1 MKRFISILSLIVT
14 IGAYAQQD
22 TTINRVVTVERDFQ
36 PAIQSA
42 GKINQTPAVLQHDL
56 HLNPVV
62 YSTYTTPLSVG
73 YNIYP
78 LQASE
83 TRFTP
88 QAPLNGI
95 IQAAAGY
102 RNTHFLFNYQIHHQK
117 KMSLDLYAN
126 HDAYWGEDAL
136 AQSKLGLVVT
146 RHFSGADFYV
156 GLEGKN
162 EAYWYQPIL
171 SGAVLWNAN
180 AHIGVRS
187 TDKRPIQYR
196 IQTGYTAFIPTHWAV
211 EHHAKSHVDL
221 WWSNTTH
228 SAGLK
233 AYLQNTFY
241 TPTDTLLATSPRHA
255 IRVEPFYEYANKHI
269 RLHVGINLNM
279 NIGTGELLSTVEN
292 LSFAP
297 SPNVKF
303 EWNMMDNIFHVYA
316 NATGHYGLGSLE
328 EYLGYNRYLNMRQGF
343 AWQTPRD
350 YTPVDAQVGF
360 KIRPAKTL
368 LIDIYGGYAYMHSAC
383 NMQAVMQEDALD
395 YQLWNSQYQ
404 RWKIGA
410 SLHYHYRD
418 IIELNMG
425 GNYYFYQQDPIPS
438 MDPTDPHFQEN
449 RVKGTNIFDRPN
461 WDAHA
466 RLDVH
471 IDSKWSFYSENYF
484 AGSRWAYVYTYAST
498 SPEAMQL
505 RPIISL
511 NLGGQYAINRWLLV
525 YLQLNDYLNRKNDIF
540 YGYQSQGI
548 HFLAGVKWKF

>member
-1 MKRFISILSLIVT
+1 MKRFISILSLVIA

-126 HDAYWGEDAL
+126 HDAYWGEDARS
-136 AQSKLGLVVT
+136 QSKLGMVVT

-162 EAYWYQPIL
+162 EAYWYQPTLGGEI
-171 SGAVLWNAN
+171 LWNAN

-187 TDKRPIQYR
+187 ADKRPLQYR

-241 TPTDTLLATSPRHA
+241 TPADTLLATSPRHA
-255 IRVEPFYEYANKHI
+255 IRVEPFYEYVNKHI

-303 EWNMMDNIFHVYA
+303 EWSMMDNIFHVYA

-418 IIELNMG
+418 IVELNMG
-425 GNYYFYQQDPIPS
+425 GNYYFYLQDPIPS
-438 MDPTDPHFQEN
+438 MDPTEPYFQEA
-449 RVKGTNIFDRPN
+449 RIKGTTIFDRPN
-461 WDAHA
+461 WDAYA
-466 RLDVH
+466 RIEAH
-471 IDSKWSFYSENYF
+471 IDSKWSIYSENYLV
-484 AGSRWAYVYTYAST
+484 GSRQAYVAPYRSAT
-498 SPEAMQL
+498 L

-525 YLQLNDYLNRKNDIF
+525 YLQLNDYLNRKDEIF

>member
-1 MKRFISILSLIVT
+1 MKRFISILSLVIA

-126 HDAYWGEDAL
+126 HDAYWGKDAL
-136 AQSKLGLVVT
+136 SQSRLGMVVT

-162 EAYWYQPIL
+162 EAYWYQPTLGGEI
-171 SGAVLWNAN
+171 LWNAN

-187 TDKRPIQYR
+187 ADKRPMQYR
-196 IQTGYTAFIPTHWAV
+196 IQTGYTAFIPSHWAV

-228 SAGLK
+228 SAGVK
-233 AYLQNTFY
+233 AYIQNTFY

-269 RLHVGINLNM
+269 RLHVGVNLNM

-350 YTPVDAQVGF
+350 YIPVDAQVGF

-438 MDPTDPHFQEN
+438 MDPTEPYFQEN
-449 RVKGTNIFDRPN
+449 RVKGTNIFDCPN
-461 WDAHA
+461 WDAYA
-466 RLDVH
+466 RIEAH
-471 IDSKWSFYSENYF
+471 IDSKWSIYSENYLV
-484 AGSRWAYVYTYAST
+484 GSRQAYVAPYRSAT
-498 SPEAMQL
+498 L

>member
-1 MKRFISILSLIVT
+1 MKRFISILSLVIA

-126 HDAYWGEDAL
+126 HDAYWGKDAL
-136 AQSKLGLVVT
+136 SQSRLGMVVT

-162 EAYWYQPIL
+162 EAYWYQPTLGGEI
-171 SGAVLWNAN
+171 LWNAN

-187 TDKRPIQYR
+187 SDKRPMQYR
-196 IQTGYTAFIPTHWAV
+196 IQTSYTAFIPSHWAV

-241 TPTDTLLATSPRHA
+241 TPADTLLATSPRHA
-255 IRVEPFYEYANKHI
+255 IRVEPFYEYVNKHI

-303 EWNMMDNIFHVYA
+303 EWSMMDNIFHVYA

-438 MDPTDPHFQEN
+438 MDPTEPYFQEA
-449 RVKGTNIFDRPN
+449 RIKGTTIFDRPN
-461 WDAHA
+461 WDAYA
-466 RLDVH
+466 RIEAH
-471 IDSKWSFYSENYF
+471 IDSKWSIYSENYLV
-484 AGSRWAYVYTYAST
+484 GSRQAYVAPYRSAT
-498 SPEAMQL
+498 L

-525 YLQLNDYLNRKNDIF
+525 YLQLNDYLNRKDEIF

>member
-126 HDAYWGEDAL
+126 HDAYWGKDAL
-136 AQSKLGLVVT
+136 SQSRLGMVVT

-162 EAYWYQPIL
+162 EAYWYQPTLGGEI
-171 SGAVLWNAN
+171 LWNAN

-187 TDKRPIQYR
+187 TDKRPMQYR
-196 IQTGYTAFIPTHWAV
+196 IQTGYTAFIPSHWAV

-221 WWSNTTH
+221 WWSNSTH

-233 AYLQNTFY
+233 AYIQNTFY
-241 TPTDTLLATSPRHA
+241 TPADTLLATSPRHA

-269 RLHVGINLNM
+269 RLHVGVNLNM
-279 NIGTGELLSTVEN
+279 NIGTGELLSTIEN

-316 NATGHYGLGSLE
+316 NAAGHYGLGSLE

-425 GNYYFYQQDPIPS
+425 GNYYFYQLDPIPS
-438 MDPTDPHFQEN
+438 MDPTEPYFQEN

-461 WDAHA
+461 WDAYA
-466 RLDVH
+466 RIEAH
-471 IDSKWSFYSENYF
+471 IDSKWSIYSENYLV
-484 AGSRWAYVYTYAST
+484 GSRQAYVAPYRSAT
-498 SPEAMQL
+498 L

-525 YLQLNDYLNRKNDIF
+525 YLQLNDYLNRKDEIF
-540 YGYQSQGI
+540 YGYKSQGI

>member
-1 MKRFISILSLIVT
+1 MKRFISILSLVIA
-14 IGAYAQQD
+14 IGSYAQQD

-136 AQSKLGLVVT
+136 SQSKLGMVVT

-162 EAYWYQPIL
+162 EAYWYQPTLGGEI
-171 SGAVLWNAN
+171 LWNAN

-187 TDKRPIQYR
+187 TDKRPMQYR

-221 WWSNTTH
+221 WWSNSTH

-241 TPTDTLLATSPRHA
+241 TPADTLLATSPRHA
-255 IRVEPFYEYANKHI
+255 IRVEPFYEYVNKHI

-279 NIGTGELLSTVEN
+279 NIGTGELLSTIEN

-303 EWNMMDNIFHVYA
+303 EWSMMDNIFHVYA

-438 MDPTDPHFQEN
+438 MDPTEPYFQEN

-461 WDAHA
+461 WDAYA
-466 RLDVH
+466 RIEAH
-471 IDSKWSFYSENYF
+471 IDSKWSIYSENYLV
-484 AGSRWAYVYTYAST
+484 GSRQAYVAPYRSAT
-498 SPEAMQL
+498 L

-525 YLQLNDYLNRKNDIF
+525 YLQLNDYLNRKDEIF

>member
-1 MKRFISILSLIVT
+1 MKRFISILSLVIA

-136 AQSKLGLVVT
+136 SQSKLGMVVT

-187 TDKRPIQYR
+187 TDKRPMQYR
-196 IQTGYTAFIPTHWAV
+196 IQTGYTAFIPSHWAV

-221 WWSNTTH
+221 WWSNSTH

-233 AYLQNTFY
+233 AYIQNTFY
-241 TPTDTLLATSPRHA
+241 TPADTLLATSPRHA

-438 MDPTDPHFQEN
+438 MDPTEPYFQEN

-461 WDAHA
+461 WDAYA
-466 RLDVH
+466 RIEAH
-471 IDSKWSFYSENYF
+471 IDSKWSIYSENYLV
-484 AGSRWAYVYTYAST
+484 GSRQAYVAPYRSAT
-498 SPEAMQL
+498 L
-505 RPIISL
+505 RPILSL

-525 YLQLNDYLNRKNDIF
+525 YLQLNDYLNRKDEIF
-540 YGYQSQGI
+540 YGYKSQGI

>member
-1 MKRFISILSLIVT
+1 MKRFISILSLVIA

-126 HDAYWGEDAL
+126 HDAYWGKDAL
-136 AQSKLGLVVT
+136 SQSRLGMVVT

-162 EAYWYQPIL
+162 EAYWYQPTLGGEI
-171 SGAVLWNAN
+171 LWNAN

-187 TDKRPIQYR
+187 ADKRPLQYR
-196 IQTGYTAFIPTHWAV
+196 IQTGYTAFIPSHWAV

-221 WWSNTTH
+221 WWSNSTH

-241 TPTDTLLATSPRHA
+241 TPADTLLATSPRHA
-255 IRVEPFYEYANKHI
+255 IRVEPFYEYVNKHI

-316 NATGHYGLGSLE
+316 NAAGHYGLGSLE

-368 LIDIYGGYAYMHSAC
+368 LIDIYGGYAYMYSAC

-425 GNYYFYQQDPIPS
+425 GNYYFYQLDPIPS
-438 MDPTDPHFQEN
+438 MDPTEPYFQEN

-461 WDAHA
+461 WDAYA
-466 RLDVH
+466 RIEAH
-471 IDSKWSFYSENYF
+471 IDSKWSIYSENYLV
-484 AGSRWAYVYTYAST
+484 GSRQAYVAPYRSAT
-498 SPEAMQL
+498 L

>member
-1 MKRFISILSLIVT
+1 MKRFISILSLVIA

-126 HDAYWGEDAL
+126 HDAYWGKDAL
-136 AQSKLGLVVT
+136 SQSRLGMVVT

-162 EAYWYQPIL
+162 EAYWYQPTLGGEI
-171 SGAVLWNAN
+171 LWNAN

-187 TDKRPIQYR
+187 TDKRPMQYR
-196 IQTGYTAFIPTHWAV
+196 IQTGYTAFIPSHWAV

-221 WWSNTTH
+221 WWSNSTH

-233 AYLQNTFY
+233 AYIQNTFY
-241 TPTDTLLATSPRHA
+241 TPADTLLATSPRHA

-269 RLHVGINLNM
+269 RLHVGVNLNM
-279 NIGTGELLSTVEN
+279 NIGTGELLSTIEN

-438 MDPTDPHFQEN
+438 MDPTEPYFQEN

-461 WDAHA
+461 WDAYA
-466 RLDVH
+466 RIEAH
-471 IDSKWSFYSENYF
+471 IDSKWSIYSENYLV
-484 AGSRWAYVYTYAST
+484 GSRQAYVAPYRSAT
-498 SPEAMQL
+498 L

-525 YLQLNDYLNRKNDIF
+525 YLQLNDYLNRKDEIF
-540 YGYQSQGI
+540 YGYKSQGI

>member
-1 MKRFISILSLIVT
+1 MKRFISILSLVIA

-187 TDKRPIQYR
+187 TDKRPMQYR
-196 IQTGYTAFIPTHWAV
+196 IQTGYTAFIPSHWAV

-221 WWSNTTH
+221 WWSNSTH

-233 AYLQNTFY
+233 TYIQNTFY
-241 TPTDTLLATSPRHA
+241 TPSDTLLATSNRHA
-255 IRVEPFYEYANKHI
+255 IRVEPFYEYTNKHI
-269 RLHVGINLNM
+269 RLHVGVNLNM

-404 RWKIGA
+404 RWKVGA

-418 IIELNMG
+418 IVELNMG

-449 RVKGTNIFDRPN
+449 RIKGTTVFDRPN
-461 WDAHA
+461 WDAQA

-471 IDSKWSFYSENYF
+471 IDSKWSIYSENYF
-484 AGSRWAYVYTYAST
+484 AGSRWAYVSPYAS
-498 SPEAMQL
+498 SLPKAEQL

-511 NLGGQYAINRWLLV
+511 NIGGQYAINRWLVV

>member
-1 MKRFISILSLIVT
+1 MKRFISILSLVIA

-136 AQSKLGLVVT
+136 SQSKLGMVVT

-162 EAYWYQPIL
+162 EAYWYQPTLGGEI
-171 SGAVLWNAN
+171 LWNAN

-187 TDKRPIQYR
+187 ADKRPLQYR

-221 WWSNTTH
+221 WWSNSTH
-228 SAGLK
+228 SAGVK
-233 AYLQNTFY
+233 AYIQNTFY
-241 TPTDTLLATSPRHA
+241 TPADTLLATSPRHA

-269 RLHVGINLNM
+269 RLHVGVNLNM
-279 NIGTGELLSTVEN
+279 NIGTGELLSTIEN

-303 EWNMMDNIFHVYA
+303 EWSMMDNIFHVYA

-425 GNYYFYQQDPIPS
+425 GNYYFYQLDPIPS
-438 MDPTDPHFQEN
+438 MDPTEPYFQEN

-461 WDAHA
+461 WDAYA
-466 RLDVH
+466 RIEAH
-471 IDSKWSFYSENYF
+471 IDSKWSIYSENYLV
-484 AGSRWAYVYTYAST
+484 GSRQAYVAPYRST
-498 SPEAMQL
+498 TL

-525 YLQLNDYLNRKNDIF
+525 YLQLNDYLNRKDEIF

>member
-1 MKRFISILSLIVT
+1 MKRFISILSLVIA

-56 HLNPVV
+56 QLNPVV

-126 HDAYWGEDAL
+126 HDAYWGKDAL
-136 AQSKLGLVVT
+136 SQSRLGMVVT
-146 RHFSGADFYV
+146 RHFSGTDFYV

-162 EAYWYQPIL
+162 EAYWYQPTL
-171 SGAVLWNAN
+171 NGEVLWNAN

-187 TDKRPIQYR
+187 TDKRPMQYR

-221 WWSNTTH
+221 WWSNSTH
-228 SAGLK
+228 SAGVK
-233 AYLQNTFY
+233 AYIQNTFY
-241 TPTDTLLATSPRHA
+241 TPADTLLATSPRHA
-255 IRVEPFYEYANKHI
+255 IRVEPFYEYVNKHI

-303 EWNMMDNIFHVYA
+303 EWSMMDNIFHVYA

-449 RVKGTNIFDRPN
+449 RVKGTTVFDRPN
-461 WDAHA
+461 WDAQA

-471 IDSKWSFYSENYF
+471 IDSKWSFYFENYF
-484 AGSRWAYVYTYAST
+484 AGSRWAYISPYESIQ
-498 SPEAMQL
+498 PEATQL